1 MPPSAPPD
9 SSPRPG
15 RAGGRN
21 RSPSVAFR
29 VRGAAPGLVSRSGR
43 GPRVERGFLKAK
55 RVPSFFRS
63 VRGTGVAPPSLA
75 GSSSGTQL
83 WEQPA
88 VSRKAHG
95 TSHPLPPPRA
105 APHSQAILLDQPFGE
120 EFLHTLVH
128 AGTEPIPFLRQS
140 WGHLGDTIGSGLS
153 TTMNSFHPLSNS
165 LAWATPGLGSWSHPK
180 GLPTDI
186 LAVDL
191 VGRNAGFTYLTSG
204 CPWTHTQPT
213 PCPMEYPT
221 HPEPTGENPLA
232 PWVTHSHL
240 PPPLLQTVPRS
251 TLHPHPTRPAGSSAA
266 PAAAS
271 DPLGGLKLTLCLPPR
286 AHCPHP
292 HPAHTHLPR

>member
-1 MPPSAPPD
+1 M
-9 SSPRPG
+9 
-15 RAGGRN
+15 
-21 RSPSVAFR
+21 
-29 VRGAAPGLVSRSGR
+29 
-43 GPRVERGFLKAK
+43 
-55 RVPSFFRS
+55 
-63 VRGTGVAPPSLA
+63 A

-240 PPPLLQTVPRS
+240 PPPSAPN
-251 TLHPHPTRPAGSSAA
+251 SS
-266 PAAAS
+266 PQY
-271 DPLGGLKLTLCLPPR
+271 PP
-286 AHCPHP
+286 PPP
-292 HPAHTHLPR
+292 HPACWQLGSACCCVRPSGGPQADSLPSAPCPLPPPAPSTHTSPQVNTHWTCG